1 MVKEKGSDYKV
12 CKFVEGRYRV
22 GTAPLLESVLQDPD
36 LCLEVVELGEDLSRG
51 HGLVLL
57 GCVLLKLEG
66 GGLASDSDAGL
77 HEGLSL
83 HDTLVSERSP
93 VLPLDHQALV
103 VGLRANVH
111 LVKDPVR
118 NGLHDVLKNEPS
130 HAVGPDKSDPL
141 PSQRLHLWQ
150 VKEVAPVVGKD
161 SAPH

>member
-22 GTAPLLESVLQDPD
+22 GTAPLLESVLQGPD
-36 LCLEVVELGEDLSRG
+36 LCLEVVELGEDLSGG

-57 GCVLLKLEG
+57 GGVLLELEG

-83 HDTLVSERSP
+83 HDTLVSECSP
-93 VLPLDHQALV
+93 VLSLDHDLLLLGHQALV

-118 NGLHDVLKNEPS
+118 NGLHGVLKNEPS
-130 HAVGPDKSDPL
+130 HTVGPDKSPM
-141 PSQRLHLWQ
+141 
-150 VKEVAPVVGKD
+150 
-161 SAPH
+161 